1 MDNELLIQLLGTH
14 NRLIIPLLGAF
25 LKKDLSG
32 NMTIV
37 FTPFLKKDDGVLTK
51 AISEYFS
58 TSDEES
64 EAMISEFVAQI
75 NHALENNAGYE
86 LSGIGTLKRDVN
98 GAVTLINEPV
108 LTKTVHRELP
118 RESQP
123 KRMDDNA
130 EPTVVPSVF
139 SDNRA
144 YQPTV
149 AAPAVR
155 PQPQPTVPVAAQQQ
169 QPVSQPIPVV
179 PPAPRPVIPGRI
191 PNSSPAVKAP
201 APQPRFPVGGTPVG
215 QQRPV
220 SSVTGQ
226 RPTSPA
232 PVRTQQPGASG
243 SGQNS
248 PQQRRPQ
255 PRPQQRPAPKR
266 NQPKADIWLIVAIIA
281 ALIVIALIIYGYLN
295 TDPMI
300 DLHPVVDD
308 AAAAVDTLTQ

>member
-1 MDNELLIQLLGTH
+1 MDNELLIQLLSAH
-14 NRLIIPLLGAF
+14 NRLIIPSLGAF
-25 LKKDLSG
+25 LKKNLSG

-64 EAMISEFVAQI
+64 EAMISEFVVQI
-75 NHALENNAGYE
+75 NYALENNAGYE

-108 LTKTVHRELP
+108 LAKTVQRELP
-118 RESQP
+118 QESQP
-123 KRMDDNA
+123 KRMEDNA
-130 EPTVVPSVF
+130 ELAIVPPV

-144 YQPTV
+144 YQPQV
-149 AAPAVR
+149 AAPVVR
-155 PQPQPTVPVAAQQQ
+155 PQPQPTVPVATQ
-169 QPVSQPIPVV
+169 QPVPQPIPVA
-179 PPAPRPVIPGRI
+179 PPMTRPVIAGRI
-191 PNSSPAVKAP
+191 PNSNPAVKAP
-201 APQPRFPVGGTPVG
+201 VPQPRFPVGGGTPVG

-220 SSVTGQ
+220 SSVPGQ
-226 RPTSPA
+226 RPASPA
-232 PVRTQQPGASG
+232 PGRPQQPGAPG

-300 DLHPVVDD
+300 DLHPAVDD
-308 AAAAVDTLTQ
+308 AASAVDTLTQ